1 MQVDVHVYHLLVH
14 CNMIV
19 WAFDV
24 VIWYVTIR
32 WYQWSSCI
40 ACLYWWNFTPSSQTS
55 YAANMLAHGEYSYLS
70 CYPWYVLPAV
80 LQWTY
85 ACRYNVHGVIWSGL
99 MTLFRML
106 HSNMIMFQYASTPF
120 VLYNVVTIELENC
133 FDLVENVVVC
143 TPVYIQEPHKWR
155 VSCCCWLPQRLLNVS
170 MLTVPCCRYI
180 GRLNRL
186 DAENYLEGMRDG
198 TYLVRQSEA
207 KSDYTHAICIRY
219 GSQYNDHMTFY
230 LYCLL
235 CCFLW
240 HV

>member
-70 CYPWYVLPAV
+70 CYPWYVLPAI
-80 LQWTY
+80 LQWMY
-85 ACRYNVHGVIWSGL
+85 ACRYNVCGVIWSGL

-120 VLYNVVTIELENC
+120 VLYNVVTRTWKLLWFGRECCSVYTCVHTGTSQVKSIMLLLITTKAIECEHVDC
-133 FDLVENVVVC
+133 
-143 TPVYIQEPHKWR
+143 P
-155 VSCCCWLPQRLLNVS
+155 LL
-170 MLTVPCCRYI
+170 
-180 GRLNRL
+180 
-186 DAENYLEGMRDG
+186 
-198 TYLVRQSEA
+198 
-207 KSDYTHAICIRY
+207 
-219 GSQYNDHMTFY
+219 
-230 LYCLL
+230 
-235 CCFLW
+235 
-240 HV
+240 

>member
-85 ACRYNVHGVIWSGL
+85 ACRYNVRGVIWSGL

-120 VLYNVVTIELENC
+120 VLYNVVTIELEDC

-155 VSCCCWLPQRLLNVS
+155 VSCCWWLYHKGYWMWACWLSLVVGTSGDWIDL
-170 MLTVPCCRYI
+170 MLRIIWREWEMGHTWS
-180 GRLNRL
+180 GRVKQN
-186 DAENYLEGMRDG
+186 
-198 TYLVRQSEA
+198 QI
-207 KSDYTHAICIRY
+207 TH
-219 GSQYNDHMTFY
+219 MPF
-230 LYCLL
+230 
-235 CCFLW
+235 
-240 HV
+240 V